1 MTKNKYADIC
11 WQERVFPSTKATQ
24 KITKENYAEICWQKS
39 HLLLFADKK
48 SNLLTFAEPCQLKHC
63 NTSSKVLTSCLPVIG
78 WHAHCCGIEF
88 WSWNVLGPDLRGK
101 SGKTIA
107 IAMIEAKVWLN
118 FSIKKQPGVK
128 LNMPAWVS
136 AISMTPAE
144 TFADQKQAY
153 RICWQRRS
161 ADGKIFWRNL
171 LTKTKSADKEHL
183 LDNLHKKSRTS
194 GDGKNPETFSSR
206 TNDKCNK
213 NVSSEPITEVLH
225 VYV

>member
-1 MTKNKYADIC
+1 
-11 WQERVFPSTKATQ
+11 
-24 KITKENYAEICWQKS
+24 
-39 HLLLFADKK
+39 
-48 SNLLTFAEPCQLKHC
+48 
-63 NTSSKVLTSCLPVIG
+63 
-78 WHAHCCGIEF
+78 
-88 WSWNVLGPDLRGK
+88 
-101 SGKTIA
+101 
-107 IAMIEAKVWLN
+107 VWLN

-225 VYV
+225 VYVYDRWQLCSHLYKNCMQQIVVKCLRLEHETNLWQ